1 MNRKGFIKRLALGTG
16 LVFAPFIKTES
27 KVRHTPRVMVR
38 PPMVRPGDTAAIV
51 SPAGNLGSN
60 GDVQE
65 AVNAIRALGLK
76 PQLGTNVGSRWGY
89 LGGRDSERISDI
101 HDAFADPAVKVIFPL
116 RGGYGSS
123 RLLPMLD
130 FDLIR
135 SNPKAFV
142 GFSDNTS
149 LVVALNMFSNLVTFY
164 GPNAH
169 FEWTNYTRDN
179 LTRAIMNQQPV
190 GVLNNPVASNG
201 RPLFTH
207 TTIVPGRAAGQLM
220 GGNLSLLVQT
230 LGTPWEIDTRGK
242 ILFFEDVNE
251 SPYRIDRMLT
261 HLWLARKLQVAAGF
275 AIGHITVRRDR
286 SDDLDLAAVIRD
298 RFEPLG
304 KPCYLG
310 VPTGHVSN
318 IQTLPIG
325 VQVEID
331 ASRGVMRT
339 VEGGVS

>member
-1 MNRKGFIKRLALGTG
+1 MDRKGFIRRLALGTG
-16 LVFAPFIKTES
+16 LAIAPFVKTES
-27 KVRHTPRVMVR
+27 KTRTVHAMVR
-38 PPMVRPGDTAAIV
+38 PPRLRRGDTVAII
-51 SPAGNLGSN
+51 SPAGNLMSN
-60 GDVQE
+60 GAVQE
-65 AVNAIRALGLK
+65 AMDSIRQLGLNPK
-76 PQLGTNVGSRWGY
+76 LGANVGSRWGY
-89 LGGRDSERISDI
+89 LGGRDTERISDI
-101 HDAFADPAVKVIFPL
+101 HEAFADPEVKAIFTL

-123 RLLPMLD
+123 RLLPMID

-135 SNPKAFV
+135 RNPKAFI

-149 LVVALNMFSNLVTFY
+149 LILSMNMHSDMVTFY

-169 FEWTNYTRDN
+169 FDWTNYTRDN
-179 LTRAIMNQQPV
+179 LTRMVMYPQSV
-190 GVLNNPVASNG
+190 GAMELPTGANG
-201 RPLFTH
+201 RPLHTH
-207 TTIVPGRAAGQLM
+207 TTIVPGQARGRLI

-230 LGTPWEIDTRGK
+230 LGTPWELDTRGK

-286 SDDLDLAAVIRD
+286 NDDLDMLSVIRD

-310 VPTGHVSN
+310 MPTGHVSN
-318 IQTLPIG
+318 ILTLPLGID
-325 VQVEID
+325 VEIN
-331 ASRGVMRT
+331 ATRGTIRT
-339 VEGGVS
+339 TENAVT

>member
-1 MNRKGFIKRLALGTG
+1 MNRKGFIKRIALGSG
-16 LVFAPFIKTES
+16 LIFAPFVKTES
-27 KVRHTPRVMVR
+27 KTLTTAPALVR
-38 PPMVRPGDTAAIV
+38 PPRVRPGDTAAII
-51 SPAGNLGSN
+51 SPAGNLVGN
-60 GDVQE
+60 GDVEQAMASVRE
-65 AVNAIRALGLK
+65 LGFK
-76 PQLGTNVGSRWGY
+76 PKLGANVGSRWGY

-101 HDAFADPAVKVIFPL
+101 HDAFADPEVKLIFAL

-130 FDLIR
+130 FDLIKR
-135 SNPKAFV
+135 NPKAFV

-149 LVVALNMFSNLVTFY
+149 LILALNMFSNMVTFY

-169 FEWTNYTRDN
+169 FDWTNYTREN
-179 LTRAIMNQQPV
+179 LTRMISNHNPAGIMHS
-190 GVLNNPVASNG
+190 PVASNG
-201 RPLFTH
+201 RPLHSH
-207 TTIVPGRAAGQLM
+207 TTIVPGSARGPLI
-220 GGNLSLLVQT
+220 GGNLSLIVQT

-275 AIGHITVRRDR
+275 AIGHITVHRDR
-286 SDDLDLAAVIRD
+286 RDDLDLAAVIRD

-304 KPCYLG
+304 KPCYSG
-310 VPTGHVSN
+310 MATGHVSN
-318 IQTLPIG
+318 ILTLPLG

-331 ASRGVMRT
+331 ANRGVMT
-339 VEGGVS
+339 TTQGAVI